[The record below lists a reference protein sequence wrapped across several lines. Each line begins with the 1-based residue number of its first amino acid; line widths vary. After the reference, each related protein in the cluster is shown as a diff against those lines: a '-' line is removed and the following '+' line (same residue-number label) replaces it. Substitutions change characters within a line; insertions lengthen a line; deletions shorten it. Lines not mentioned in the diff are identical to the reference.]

1 MTVLRS
7 IDELAELN
15 PFAVVGAGG
24 GGEKFA
30 TLPTV
35 EVVGIMDDDP
45 SKVGMEIA
53 GVKVTNDFDEAVE
66 GASSV
71 AIMLPKGA
79 EHRALELAVE
89 SIRRGLNVVT
99 SFRSLP
105 LEDYPALVKLAE
117 SKGVK
122 ILELSPRLD
131 VVREVAGD
139 APERCTE
146 VVPKKDRPETEIPRV
161 FVGGTSQEC
170 GKRTTTL
177 KLAEGLE
184 ASGYTPATVATGE
197 FAALEADVG
206 FRAGSLSVMDVAS
219 AVAHAV
225 DYVAEEK
232 DADVIIVEG
241 QSSLTER
248 RNPHPRPLYLGILL
262 GCAPDAVVV
271 CHRPNH
277 PFRYPRGVL
286 AEVNALR
293 VIVPDA
299 DLAAVCVNPRNL
311 EEPFETYA
319 RRLRAKI
326 WRATGEQV
334 PVRNPVEESE
344 KLARDVLRTI
354 EGAGRGGAR
363 C

>member
-7 IDELAELN
+7 VDELRELN

-30 TLPTV
+30 SLPTV
-35 EVVGIMDDDP
+35 EVVGFLDDDP
-45 SKVGMEIA
+45 SKAGMRIA
-53 GVKVTNDFDEAVE
+53 GVEVTNDFEEAVRD
-66 GASSV
+66 ARSV

-105 LEDYPALVKLAE
+105 LDEYPALVRLARE
-117 SKGVK
+117 RGVR

-146 VVPKKDRPETEIPRV
+146 CVPKKDAPEADVPTV

-177 KLAEGLE
+177 KLAEGLR
-184 ASGYTPATVATGE
+184 SLGYEVATVGTGE

-225 DYVAEEK
+225 DHVAEER
-232 DADVIIVEG
+232 DPDVVVVEG

-262 GCAPDAVVV
+262 GCRPDAVVV

-277 PFRYPRGVL
+277 PFRYPRGVVDEIRAIL
-286 AEVNALR
+286 SL
-293 VIVPDA
+293 VPNVKI
-299 DLAAVCVNPRNL
+299 AAVSLNPRNL
-311 EEPFETYA
+311 EEPVEDYA
-319 RRLRAKI
+319 RRLRARV
-326 WRATGEQV
+326 WRALGSRV
-334 PVRNPVEESE
+334 PVRDPVREPEE
-344 KLARDVLRTI
+344 LARDVLRALGL
-354 EGAGRGGAR
+354 EGRGS
-363 C
+363 